1 MVKVVFACTENK
13 KRSQLAE
20 AIFNHLARQSQS
32 VSGGPFPANK
42 IDPLTIKSLRE
53 IGLPTKNLH
62 PKQLNNSD
70 LNSADIIV
78 SFGCLNPSLF
88 PKGKFQEW
96 QIKDPETIKEF
107 RQARNDITDRIKKLL
122 KQIENN

>member
-78 SFGCLNPSLF
+78 SFGCLNPYLF

-96 QIKDPETIKEF
+96 QIKVVGDDVFAAAIYTTEAACYFNCYFT
-107 RQARNDITDRIKKLL
+107 
-122 KQIENN
+122 

>member
-1 MVKVVFACTENK
+1 MAKVVFACAENK

-20 AIFNHLARQSQS
+20 VIFNHLARQSQAI
-32 VSGGPFPANK
+32 SGGTFPAHK
-42 IDPLTIKSLRE
+42 IDPLTIKSLEE

-62 PKQLNNSD
+62 PKQLNDSD

-78 SFGCLNPSLF
+78 SFGCLNPYLF
-88 PKGKFQEW
+88 PKDKFQEW
-96 QIKDPETIKEF
+96 RIKDPETIEEF
-107 RQARNDITDRIKKLL
+107 RQTRDNITGRIKKLL

>member
-1 MVKVVFACTENK
+1 MAKVVFACAENK

-32 VSGGPFPANK
+32 ISGGTFPAHK
-42 IDPLTIKSLRE
+42 IDPLTIKSLKE
-53 IGLPTKNLH
+53 IGLPTKNLY
-62 PKQLNNSD
+62 PKRLNDSD
-70 LNSADIIV
+70 LNSADVIV
-78 SFGCLNPSLF
+78 SFGCLNPYLF

-96 QIKDPETIKEF
+96 QIKDPETIEEF

-122 KQIENN
+122 KQIDNN

>member
-32 VSGGPFPANK
+32 VSGGTFPADK

-53 IGLPTKNLH
+53 IGLPTKNLY

-78 SFGCLNPSLF
+78 SFGCLNPYLF

-96 QIKDPETIKEF
+96 
-107 RQARNDITDRIKKLL
+107 RIKVVGDDVFATA
-122 KQIENN
+122 IYTTEAACCFNCYFT